1 MATRATKKTAAR
13 KKAAST
19 EIAVAS
25 AGAGSTGGKSLTN
38 IDAQL
43 ALEVDTLRDAIG
55 QASGNKI
62 KLEPSGNFILP
73 DGSNLGDEIQVVIV
87 DFMSH
92 NKFYVGPYN
101 RDNPQPPVCYAM
113 GKVLRDMAPEADS
126 PEIQNDDCASCPM
139 NQFGSGDN
147 GRSKACKNT
156 RIAAVLIVDPED
168 PTGADAPDAPL
179 YTLEIPPTSIKA
191 FDGAVS
197 MCQRVLGGPPI
208 KAVLTVTAKPVGTY
222 AVMSFIDPVPNPS
235 YALHFQRREET
246 VDMLTRK
253 PDFSNYEAAP
263 ARGRKAPARRAPA
276 RR

>member
-19 EIAVAS
+19 DIAIAAVGSGS
-25 AGAGSTGGKSLTN
+25 AGKSLTN

-43 ALEVDTLRDAIG
+43 SMELDTLRDAIG

-126 PEIQNDDCASCPM
+126 PEIQNDICGTCPM

-156 RIAAVLIVDPED
+156 RIASVLIVDPED
-168 PTGADAPDAPL
+168 PAASDAPDAPL

-197 MCQRVLGGPPI
+197 LIQRSLGGPPI
-208 KAVLTVTAKPVGTY
+208 KAVITITAKPVGTY
-222 AVMSFIDPVPNPS
+222 AVMSFVEPMPNPS

-263 ARGRKAPARRAPA
+263 VRGGRKAPARRAPA